1 MNMQERFNKRMKLN
15 SENLEDAILSQNLDR
30 CDKNGEADRV
40 LRYKA
45 GRSHIKK
52 YISEIAL

>member
-1 MNMQERFNKRMKLN
+1 MNMQERFKKRMKLN

-30 CDKNGEADRV
+30 CDKKISEAGRV
-40 LRYKA
+40 LRYKV

-52 YISEIAL
+52 YF